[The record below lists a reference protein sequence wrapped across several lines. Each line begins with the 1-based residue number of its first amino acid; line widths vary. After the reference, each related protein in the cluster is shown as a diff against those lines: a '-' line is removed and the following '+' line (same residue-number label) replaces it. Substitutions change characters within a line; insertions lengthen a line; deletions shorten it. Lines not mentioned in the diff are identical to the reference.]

1 MINQKNAA
9 KYVSQA
15 SDKLYDA
22 YEVARWNKIENQYQ
36 IIEGHLVG
44 VCTELNPDSYIGTM
58 KKIILANAMT
68 SYYGSIYVINHAK
81 GYYSARFILK
91 AYLRTPL
98 CVYGCEGGIK

>member
-1 MINQKNAA
+1 MINEKNAA

-44 VCTELNPDSYIGTM
+44 VESRTM
-58 KKIILANAMT
+58 TRLWIVFQPTSPVWVLA
-68 SYYGSIYVINHAK
+68 
-81 GYYSARFILK
+81 L
-91 AYLRTPL
+91 
-98 CVYGCEGGIK
+98 

>member
-1 MINQKNAA
+1 
-9 KYVSQA
+9 
-15 SDKLYDA
+15 
-22 YEVARWNKIENQYQ
+22 
-36 IIEGHLVG
+36 
-44 VCTELNPDSYIGTM
+44 M

-98 CVYGCEGGIK
+98 CVYGCEGG